1 MYLYIFRAP
10 QYDTACIIFIF
21 LLISGAWFAATA
33 SLLDPSLPRPTS
45 VASCW
50 VVLFL
55 ATCPPTNAVSTKA
68 DSTNAGFSLFSSG
81 AWFVTGSLL
90 DPSLPQPTF
99 VESCWVALFLAA
111 SVTSLDVKTLCLF
124 GKSYTRIKIHYYI
137 NFIIEK
143 Y

>member
-21 LLISGAWFAATA
+21 LLISGAWSAATA

-55 ATCPPTNAVSTKA
+55 ATCPPTNAVSTNA
-68 DSTNAGFSLFSSG
+68 DSTNAFFFIFFSG
-81 AWFVTGSLL
+81 AWSATGSLL

-99 VESCWVALFLAA
+99 VASCWVALFLAA

-124 GKSYTRIKIHYYI
+124 GKLYMCTKIHYYI
-137 NFIIEK
+137 NIII
-143 Y
+143 